1 MNNLPNSY
9 GTDVLTSPQLDWL
22 AKRLPEPAEYTGR
35 PAYSNTVL
43 LPGILK
49 LLRAGCRWRDLDIP
63 GFPSGVTHWR
73 RLRFWEQKSRLSR
86 LWRVILSA
94 LFHSGLIDLS
104 RTALDGTLVSSY
116 SFHQKTGYS
125 GKHHRTGTKVSCL
138 TDAQGIPLACV
149 LASGNR
155 HDAPLALPTINRLKI
170 GQRTRPMMILAD
182 KGYDGADLRR
192 TLRHRGIRTNI
203 PTRQFQR
210 RRKRGRPPRYDQ
222 TLGKQRFVVERT
234 NSWFKSF
241 RRIHFRYDV
250 TIASFRAF
258 VLLAYLVIGVR
269 KLIG

>member
-1 MNNLPNSY
+1 M
-9 GTDVLTSPQLDWL
+9 
-22 AKRLPEPAEYTGR
+22 
-35 PAYSNTVL
+35 
-43 LPGILK
+43 
-49 LLRAGCRWRDLDIP
+49 P

-73 RLRFWEQKSRLSR
+73 RLRFWEQKSRLFR
-86 LWRVILSA
+86 LWRVTLSA

-116 SFHQKTGYS
+116 SFHQQTGYS
-125 GKHHRTGTKVSCL
+125 GKHHQTGTKVSCL
-138 TDAQGIPLACV
+138 TDARGIPLVCV

-155 HDAPLALPTINRLKI
+155 HDAPLALPTVNCLNV
-170 GQRTRPMMILAD
+170 GQRTRPGMILAD

-192 TLRHRGIRTNI
+192 ALRHRGIKTNI
-203 PTRQFQR
+203 PERQFQR
-210 RRKRGRPPRYDQ
+210 RRKRGRPPFYDR
-222 TLGKQRFVVERT
+222 TLGKQRFIVERT

-258 VLLAYLVIGVR
+258 VLLAYIVIGVR